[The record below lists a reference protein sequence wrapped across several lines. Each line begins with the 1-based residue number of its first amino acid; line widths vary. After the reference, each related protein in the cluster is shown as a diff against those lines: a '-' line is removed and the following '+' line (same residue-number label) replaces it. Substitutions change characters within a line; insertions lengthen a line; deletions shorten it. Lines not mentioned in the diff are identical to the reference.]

1 MPRTIMSNGSKETKR
16 QNTEYLPVQF
26 GRNLSQ
32 SIQGLKP
39 GTHNIQRIKLVQV
52 HFHPTAT
59 RAQT

>member
-1 MPRTIMSNGSKETKR
+1 METKK
-16 QNTEYLPVQF
+16 QNTAHLPVQF
-26 GRNLSQ
+26 GRNLPQ

-52 HFHPTAT
+52 HFQPTAT

>member
-1 MPRTIMSNGSKETKR
+1 METKK
-16 QNTEYLPVQF
+16 QNTAHLPVQI
-26 GRNLSQ
+26 GRNLPQ

-52 HFHPTAT
+52 HFQPTAT